1 MTHKQKVAHFK
12 QLLRDRGY
20 WRSNA
25 IPPACQL
32 LWLLGFETPPPYFL
46 PFWTGVVVAGVPYGC
61 LMGLFMGVVPHFIY
75 WFLGGGNIIA
85 GFSVLLTIFAIFIGS
100 ISGLGFGLI
109 MALFSQRQA
118 RKLQLP
124 DWADFPSPKNPP
136 FL

>member
-1 MTHKQKVAHFK
+1 M
-12 QLLRDRGY
+12 
-20 WRSNA
+20 
-25 IPPACQL
+25 
-32 LWLLGFETPPPYFL
+32 GFETPPPYFL

-75 WFLGGGNIIA
+75 WFLGGGTIIA
-85 GFSVLLTIFAIFIGS
+85 GFSLLLTMFAMFIGS

-109 MALFSQRQA
+109 MALFWQRQA

-124 DWADFPSPKNPP
+124 DWADFPSPKNLP